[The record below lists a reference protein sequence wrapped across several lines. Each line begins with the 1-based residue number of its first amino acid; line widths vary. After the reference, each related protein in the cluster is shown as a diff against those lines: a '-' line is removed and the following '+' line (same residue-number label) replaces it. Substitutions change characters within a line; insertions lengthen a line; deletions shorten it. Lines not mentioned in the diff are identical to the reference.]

1 MNSTTKFI
9 QINATKNEFNF
20 KSIEINSTKNQFKII
35 QQITFKSIQQQNEF
49 KFISI
54 QLNLNQFK

>member
-20 KSIEINSTKNQFKII
+20 KSIEINSTKNQ
-35 QQITFKSIQQQNEF
+35 
-49 KFISI
+49 
-54 QLNLNQFK
+54 